1 MATQVAV
8 TDALAEYV
16 RAVSVREDDVLREL
30 REVTAELPAGEAMQ
44 VSPEEGQFLALLA
57 GLCRARTV
65 VEVGTFTG
73 YATLC
78 LARAVGAGG
87 RVITCDVTSRWADI
101 GRGFWERAGVGERI
115 ELLLGPAAETLRGIP
130 AGSVDLV
137 FIDADKGNYARYFER
152 ALELIHDDGLIVI
165 DNTLYFGRVVDS
177 DARDADTEAIRTF
190 NAALAEDDRVEI
202 SLLPVADGIT
212 LARKR

>member
-16 RAVSVREDDVLREL
+16 RAVSVREDEVLREL

-57 GLCRARTV
+57 GVCRARTV

-73 YATLC
+73 YAALC
-78 LARAVGAGG
+78 LARAVGEGG

-101 GRGFWERAGVGERI
+101 GREFWERAGVGGRI
-115 ELLLGPAAETLRGIP
+115 ELLLGPAVETLRSVVD
-130 AGSVDLV
+130 GSVDLV
-137 FIDADKGNYARYFER
+137 FIDADKGNYGRYFER

-177 DARDADTEAIRTF
+177 AARDADTESIRAF

>member
-1 MATQVAV
+1 MATQIAV

-16 RAVSVREDDVLREL
+16 RAVSVREDEVLREL
-30 REVTAELPAGEAMQ
+30 REVTAELPAGAAMQ

-57 GLCRARTV
+57 GVCRARTV

-87 RVITCDVTSRWADI
+87 RVLTCDVTTRWADI
-101 GRGFWERAGVGERI
+101 GRGFWERAGVAGRI
-115 ELLLGPAAETLRGIP
+115 ELLVGPAALTLPELGSGI
-130 AGSVDLV
+130 ADLV
-137 FIDADKGNYARYFER
+137 FIDADKANYRRYFDL
-152 ALELIHDDGLIVI
+152 ALDLIHDDGVIVV
-165 DNTLYFGRVVDS
+165 DNTLYFGKVVDPS
-177 DARDADTEAIRTF
+177 AVDFETEAIREF
-190 NAALAEDDRVEI
+190 NAALADDDRVEI